1 MSHRIKCPVP
11 GCEKYISIDNPR
23 ELGHIAI
30 HGLPCDDCQEV
41 QRQWAMQRA
50 LNREFFLKGVSA

>member
-1 MSHRIKCPVP
+1 MSHRIKCPIP
-11 GCEKYISIDNPR
+11 GCKKYISVDNQR
-23 ELGHIAI
+23 VLNHIAI

-50 LNREFFLKGVSA
+50 MKREFYVKGVSA